1 MEFLLN
7 RYRNLTVLLVVIA
20 AQLLLLAYQVKSNQD
35 VRLVRVW
42 AVTAV
47 TPLARILEVIRRN
60 TIGIAEDYVDLIHV
74 RDDNNR
80 VKKELGRLKMENQFL
95 KTELSTADRAQ
106 ALSAFQSRTQ
116 SRTIAARIIGNGTGM
131 NSKDVL
137 IDRGSGSGVM
147 RGMAVVT
154 PDGIVGRVL
163 ASYPTA
169 SQVLLVTDPT
179 FAAGVISEKNRVRGT
194 LKGIG
199 QSKVIIDYV
208 QNEEK
213 VDVGEVFYT
222 SGDDR
227 VFPKGLPVGTA
238 TVVRPGKTFK
248 EIFVAP
254 SGTQNGLEE
263 VLVVV
268 EGIHQ
273 EIPDA
278 QAVAST
284 DIYILPAPPADKTSN
299 APTTDQ
305 PGGNLTTD
313 ADRLRERYKKIGAA
327 QGHVFGQGLP
337 GGKQVNFNLNPDE
350 VKPPP
355 VKTTVTGASGQPA
368 IAPAAQNTPQANG
381 AVPRAV
387 NLAVP
392 LAVPRRQPSSPAAPA
407 VRPPAA
413 LGQPAP
419 TATRPEGGSAATP
432 SQTPAAKRIEKTP
445 PAGGVVEIVVRPQT
459 ANPEASG
466 TVNVPSKPVVPKLVK
481 PAMGTR
487 LPASPVTNQA
497 PPNL

>member
-47 TPLARILEVIRRN
+47 TPLARILEVVRRN
-60 TIGIAEDYVDLIHV
+60 TIGLAEDYFDLIHV
-74 RDDNNR
+74 RDDNTR
-80 VKKELGRLKMENQFL
+80 VKKELDRLKMENQFL

-106 ALSAFQSRTQ
+106 ALSAFQSRTP

-137 IDRGSGSGVM
+137 IDRGSASGVM

-169 SQVLLVTDPT
+169 SQVLLITDPT
-179 FAAGVISEKNRVRGT
+179 FAAGVISEKNRVHGT

-199 QSKVIIDYV
+199 QSKCIIDYV

-227 VFPKGLPVGTA
+227 VFPKGLPVGVA
-238 TVVRPGKTFK
+238 TVVRQGKTFK
-248 EIFVAP
+248 EIYVVPA
-254 SGTQNGLEE
+254 GTQNGLEE

-284 DIYILPAPPADKTSN
+284 DMYIMPAPPGDKASN

-305 PGGNLTTD
+305 PGGTLTTD
-313 ADRLRERYKKIGAA
+313 ADRMRERYKKIGAA
-327 QGHVFGQGLP
+327 QGHKFGEGLP
-337 GGKQVNFNLNPDE
+337 GAKPANFNLDPDT
-350 VKPPP
+350 VKPPQP
-355 VKTTVTGASGQPA
+355 VPGPVSPA
-368 IAPAAQNTPQANG
+368 G
-381 AVPRAV
+381 
-387 NLAVP
+387 NLAAP
-392 LAVPRRQPSSPAAPA
+392 KPAVTNSTPAAPP
-407 VRPPAA
+407 VTKPPAA
-413 LGQPAP
+413 KLPETNGAP
-419 TATRPEGGSAATP
+419 PGGIVP
-432 SQTPAAKRIEKTP
+432 
-445 PAGGVVEIVVRPQT
+445 GGVRPQT
-459 ANPEASG
+459 ASPAAGG
-466 TVNVPSKPVVPKLVK
+466 TVNVAPKPVVPKVVK
-481 PAMGTR
+481 PVTAP
-487 LPASPVTNQA
+487 LQASP
-497 PPNL
+497 NL

>member
-42 AVTAV
+42 AVSAV
-47 TPLARILEVIRRN
+47 TPLARLLEVVRRN
-60 TIGIAEDYVDLIHV
+60 TIGVAEDYLDLIHV
-74 RDDNNR
+74 RDENNSI
-80 VKKELGRLKMENQFL
+80 KKELGRLKMENQYL
-95 KTELSTADRAQ
+95 KTELSTADRVQ
-106 ALSAFQSRTQ
+106 ALRAFQSRTP

-169 SQVLLVTDPT
+169 SQVLLITDPT
-179 FAAGVISEKNRVRGT
+179 FAAGVISEKNRIHGT

-199 QSKVIIDYV
+199 QSKCIIDYV

-248 EIFVAP
+248 DIFVVPA
-254 SGTQNGLEE
+254 GTQDGLEE
-263 VLVVV
+263 VLVVL

-278 QAVAST
+278 QAIPST
-284 DIYILPAPPADKTSN
+284 EMYILPAPPGDKSPH

-305 PGGNLTTD
+305 PGSNLTTD
-313 ADRLRERYKKIGAA
+313 ADRLRERYKSIGAA
-327 QGHVFGQGLP
+327 QGHKFGEGLP
-337 GGKQVNFNLNPDE
+337 GARPANFNLNPDE
-350 VKPPP
+350 VKPPAVKPPAAGAPASVPAGTPSAPKPAVAKP
-355 VKTTVTGASGQPA
+355 VQTTPASGGAVPVVTRPPISKPPANGTVTVPPKPVEPKVVKPAAPTGDSPGPDGASGQ
-368 IAPAAQNTPQANG
+368 QQQTPQ
-381 AVPRAV
+381 
-387 NLAVP
+387 
-392 LAVPRRQPSSPAAPA
+392 Q
-407 VRPPAA
+407 
-413 LGQPAP
+413 
-419 TATRPEGGSAATP
+419 
-432 SQTPAAKRIEKTP
+432 QTPP
-445 PAGGVVEIVVRPQT
+445 
-459 ANPEASG
+459 
-466 TVNVPSKPVVPKLVK
+466 KP
-481 PAMGTR
+481 
-487 LPASPVTNQA
+487 
-497 PPNL
+497 